1 MNQTSLLPAEKAHVN
16 AKEKEWKYSFRIDF
30 NLICNAAVYEEY
42 LDN

>member
-16 AKEKEWKYSFRIDF
+16 EKEWKYSFRIDF
-30 NLICNAAVYEEY
+30 NLIFNAAVYEEY